1 MHKYKVTEFA
11 FLNSHL
17 QTTLTEMGPAVGCGI
32 GCNEGGALRG
42 QGCILR
48 KKLIQAAPGL

>member
-17 QTTLTEMGPAVGCGI
+17 QTKLTEVGLAVGCGI
-32 GCNEGGALRG
+32 GCNKGGALRG
-42 QGCILR
+42 QGYILR
-48 KKLIQAAPGL
+48 KKQMQAALGL